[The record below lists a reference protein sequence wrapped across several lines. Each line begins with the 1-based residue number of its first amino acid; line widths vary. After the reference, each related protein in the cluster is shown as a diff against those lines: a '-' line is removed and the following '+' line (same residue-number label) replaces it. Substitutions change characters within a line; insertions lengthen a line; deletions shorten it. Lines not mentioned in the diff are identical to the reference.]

1 MYSIADRWLREKE
14 SSSVSFLSIMMSPLV
29 LFSCLCV
36 NEFSSTWACRGG
48 YGGPLLMG
56 STQYHWAL
64 NWESKVE
71 KKILLLDTYLARSG
85 DSVQVLKCLIK
96 LLPSVCAKDLAR
108 L

>member
-1 MYSIADRWLREKE
+1 
-14 SSSVSFLSIMMSPLV
+14 
-29 LFSCLCV
+29 
-36 NEFSSTWACRGG
+36 
-48 YGGPLLMG
+48 MG